1 MYKSFWLIWRNGR
14 RAEKSASLCRVTLKF
29 GYEWSWIKQIVR
41 YHSKSKYLTISNFAF
56 VWIICTFLDAKKFCF
71 FFWLVIWVSV
81 FCMFMYSSFFLTNY
95 CAMKGRSTSLPTA
108 EFYWRTHAEISCF
121 FYYITHETICCLFI
135 AN

>member
-14 RAEKSASLCRVTLKF
+14 RAEKIASLCRVTLKF

-41 YHSKSKYLTISNFAF
+41 YQSKYLTISNFAF
-56 VWIICTFLDAKKFCF
+56 VWIICTFLF
-71 FFWLVIWVSV
+71 FLLTCDMSV
-81 FCMFMYSSFFLTNY
+81 RFLYVHVLIVFFLTNY

-108 EFYWRTHAEISCF
+108 EFNWRIHADISCF
-121 FYYITHETICCLFI
+121 FYYITQETICCLFI